1 MPTASDKAFRPSSG
15 NRTVVMTVARDEA
28 TMLPRWVEHYGRH
41 VGLENLVVF
50 DDNTSDGSTDDLPCT
65 VHRLPRL
72 DTERTPFEKARM
84 RLLNGAANGFLGWY
98 DVVVFTDVDEFLVP
112 DPAKYDGLGDYLAA
126 RPQAV
131 LAPLALNV
139 VQTRDEE
146 ALDPARPVL
155 EQRRF
160 AKFVPLMCK
169 PSIKRSQARWT
180 NASHGILV
188 PFEVDPE
195 LFMLHLKFAD
205 RDNLRRSSDNRRAGV
220 DVDER
225 PGRSSWGGGG
235 DEMLTVLDQAVDA
248 VLDDAPEFD
257 PATVDLAKLV
267 VKHGEEYRTLKQGQ
281 VRTTRDTPLVRIPT
295 RLQGAL

>member
-1 MPTASDKAFRPSSG
+1 MSSDNGFRPSSG
-15 NRTVVMTVARDEA
+15 NRAVVMTVARDEA
-28 TMLPRWVEHYGRH
+28 VMLPRWVEHYGRQ
-41 VGLENLVVF
+41 VGLENLIVF

-72 DTERTPFEKARM
+72 DTDRTPFEKARM

-98 DVVVFTDVDEFLVP
+98 DAVVFTDVDEFLVP
-112 DPAKYDGLGDYLAA
+112 DPSKYAGLGDFLAA
-126 RPQAV
+126 RPDQAV

-139 VQTRDEE
+139 VHAPGE
-146 ALDPARPVL
+146 APLDPSRPVL

-180 NASHGILV
+180 NASHGIVV

-220 DVDER
+220 DADKR

-235 DEMLTVLDQAVDA
+235 DEMLEVLDQAVDTDLA
-248 VLDDAPEFD
+248 AAPEFD
-257 PATVDLAKLV
+257 PDAVDLEALV
-267 VKHGEEYRTLKQGQ
+267 VRHGDEYRTLKQGQ
-281 VRTTRDTPLVRIPT
+281 VRTTRDSPLVRIPA

>member
-1 MPTASDKAFRPSSG
+1 MSSDNAFRPSSG
-15 NRTVVMTVARDEA
+15 SRAVVMTVARDEA
-28 TMLPRWVEHYGRH
+28 VMLPRWVEHYGRH
-41 VGLENLVVF
+41 VGFENLVVF
-50 DDNTSDGSTDDLPCT
+50 DDNTTDGSTDDLPCT

-98 DVVVFTDVDEFLVP
+98 DAVVFTDVDEFLVP
-112 DPAKYDGLGDYLAA
+112 DPTRYGGLGDFLEA
-126 RPQAV
+126 RPDKAV

-139 VQTRDEE
+139 VQAPDEA
-146 ALDPARPVL
+146 ALDPSRPVL

-180 NASHGILV
+180 NASHGIVV
-188 PFEVDPE
+188 PFAVDPE

-220 DVDER
+220 DDDKR

-235 DEMLTVLDQAVDA
+235 DEMLTVLDQAVDTDLA
-248 VLDDAPEFD
+248 GAPEFD
-257 PATVDLAKLV
+257 PAAVDLAGLV
-267 VKHGEEYRTLKQGQ
+267 VRHGEEYRTLKQGQ
-281 VRTTRDTPLVRIPT
+281 VRTTRDSPLVRIPA